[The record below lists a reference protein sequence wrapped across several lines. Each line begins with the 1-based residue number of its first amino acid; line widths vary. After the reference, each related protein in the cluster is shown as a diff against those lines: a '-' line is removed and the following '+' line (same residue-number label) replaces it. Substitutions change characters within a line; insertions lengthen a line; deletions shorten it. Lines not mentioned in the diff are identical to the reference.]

1 MNQSQSIYASLF
13 EALCKIPANKNK
25 TASEI
30 AMTARELADSG
41 CIVDAEGDIMT
52 PNGDVYWPEDN
63 ERTGS
68 IGMGDE
74 PTWM

>member
-13 EALCKIPANKNK
+13 EALCKIPANKDK
-25 TASEI
+25 MPSEI
-30 AMTARELADSG
+30 AMIARELSDSG

-52 PNGDVYWPEDN
+52 PDGDVYWPSDN
-63 ERTGS
+63 ERIGN

-74 PTWM
+74 PYFG